1 MKKLYTN
8 RSYLRVSLFLLFF
21 SLLSNSITAE
31 SFFDA
36 GESSLSLIAESDEI
50 STGETILVGLKF
62 KLNPGWHTYWENP
75 GDAGA
80 GASVVWEL
88 PPGFKASEIL
98 WPGPTKIPVEPLM
111 TYGYEDEALLLT
123 KITSPRTISYPVNIG
138 AKVSWFTCKE
148 VCLPQEGEVS
158 IKLYQG
164 LKSENQSTSLLREME
179 RTVPTDL
186 SSPHRVSILDNKIF
200 LQFEREE
207 AQQISSAYF
216 FPAEYGFISYVA
228 NQKLERND
236 RSFSLE
242 LTPAEVQVKTLNLKG
257 VLKLNS
263 DGDSEYYNLDLPL
276 GDKADQS
283 PLGLNLITALLFA
296 FLGGLILNAMPCVF
310 PILSIKILGFI
321 EQSQGSREKMMQHG
335 FVFSAGVLTTFLIV
349 AGLLLFLR
357 STGDS
362 IGWGYQM
369 QSPLIISLLIYLFVA
384 VGIVFMGNLVLGGQ
398 LAKFGVLAQ
407 GQRDLAGS
415 FLTGALA
422 VVVASPCTAPF
433 MGPALGMAFLQPGLG
448 SLFIF
453 LALGIGFSLPYLTLS
468 IFPQLLSKLPKPG
481 EWMETLKQIMAFP
494 MWGSALWLT
503 WVLSSQVEL
512 QSVFAVLIGA
522 LLVAAGL
529 WLLEKTQNS
538 QGLSRSFALFISVIL
553 LAFSL
558 WLIPTSYKASP
569 AEIEGNEYA
578 FSAERL
584 ENLRLNQRAVFLN
597 FTADWCITCKVNEAI
612 ALNRESVKKILAD
625 KNIVYLKAD
634 WTRKDPE
641 IALMLARYGRT
652 GVPLYLLFP
661 SQGEPII
668 LPELLTED
676 MLVGFITEIN

>member
-1 MKKLYTN
+1 M
-8 RSYLRVSLFLLFF
+8 V
-21 SLLSNSITAE
+21 SNSITAE
-31 SFFDA
+31 SFFNA
-36 GESSLSLIAESDEI
+36 GESNLSLIAESDLI
-50 STGETILVGLKF
+50 SSDETILVGLKF

-88 PPGFKASEIL
+88 PPNFTATEIL
-98 WPGPTKIPVEPLM
+98 WPGPKKIPVEPLM

-123 KITSPRTISYPVNIG
+123 KITSPKVLSYPVNIR
-138 AKVSWFTCKE
+138 AKVSWFTCKDI
-148 VCLPQEGEVS
+148 CLPQEGEVS

-164 LKSENQSTSLLREME
+164 SKSENKSTLTLREME
-179 RTVPTDL
+179 KTVPTDL
-186 SSPHRVSILDNKIF
+186 SSPYRVNLIDNKIF
-200 LQFEREE
+200 LQFEREN
-207 AQQISSAYF
+207 AQKITSAYF

-228 NQKLERND
+228 NQKLEKND

-242 LTPAEVQVKTLNLKG
+242 LLPAEVQVKTMNLKG
-257 VLKLNS
+257 VLKLNL
-263 DGDSEYYNLDLPL
+263 DGATEYYNLDLPL
-276 GDKADQS
+276 HDKADTS
-283 PLGLNLITALLFA
+283 PPSLNLITALFFA
-296 FLGGLILNAMPCVF
+296 FIGGLILNAMPCVF

-321 EQSQGSREKMMQHG
+321 EQSQGSREKIMQHG
-335 FVFSAGVLTTFLIV
+335 LVFSAGVLTTFLVV
-349 AGLLLFLR
+349 AGVLLFLR

-362 IGWGYQM
+362 IGWGYQL

-398 LAKFGVLAQ
+398 LAKYGVIAQ
-407 GQRDLAGS
+407 SQRDLAGS
-415 FLTGALA
+415 FLTGVLA

-453 LALGIGFSLPYLTLS
+453 LALGIGFSLPYMTLS

-522 LLVAAGL
+522 LLVAVCL

-538 QGLSRSFALFISVIL
+538 QGLSRNLTLFISIIL

-558 WLIPTSYKASP
+558 WLIPNSYKASP
-569 AEIEGNEYA
+569 EEIEGNDYR
-578 FSAERL
+578 FSSERL
-584 ENLRLNQRAVFLN
+584 ENLRLNQQAIFLN
-597 FTADWCITCKVNEAI
+597 FTADWCITCKVNEAV

-641 IALMLARYGRT
+641 IASMLANYGRT
-652 GVPLYLLFP
+652 GVPLYILFP
-661 SQGEPII
+661 PQGEPII

-676 MLVGFITEIN
+676 LLLGFINKIN

>member
-1 MKKLYTN
+1 M
-8 RSYLRVSLFLLFF
+8 V
-21 SLLSNSITAE
+21 SNSITAE

-36 GESSLSLIAESDEI
+36 GESSLSIITESNQI
-50 STGETILVGLKF
+50 SSDETILVGLKF
-62 KLNPGWHTYWENP
+62 KLNSGWHTYWENP

-88 PPGFKASEIL
+88 PPGFTASEIL

-123 KITSPRTISYPVNIG
+123 KITSPKTISYPVNIG
-138 AKVSWFTCKE
+138 AKVSWFTCKDI
-148 VCLPQEGEVS
+148 CLPQEGEVS
-158 IKLYQG
+158 IKLLQG
-164 LKSENQSTSLLREME
+164 SKFKNEFTSVLKEIEK
-179 RTVPTDL
+179 TVPIDL
-186 SSPHRVSILDNKIF
+186 SSPHRLSLLDNKIF
-200 LQFEREE
+200 LQFEREGS
-207 AQQISSAYF
+207 QQISSAYF

-228 NQKLERND
+228 HQKLEKND
-236 RSFSLE
+236 KSFSLE
-242 LTPAEVQVKTLNLKG
+242 LTPAEVQVKTSNLKG
-257 VLKLNS
+257 VLKLNL
-263 DGDSEYYNLDLPL
+263 DGASEYYNLNLPL
-276 GDKADQS
+276 LDKATS
-283 PLGLNLITALLFA
+283 PLSLNLITALFFA
-296 FLGGLILNAMPCVF
+296 FIGGLILNAMPCVF

-335 FVFSAGVLTTFLIV
+335 LVFSAGVLTTFLIV

-362 IGWGYQM
+362 IGWGYQL

-384 VGIVFMGNLVLGGQ
+384 VGIVFMGNLVLGSQ
-398 LAKFGVLAQ
+398 LAKYGVLAQ

-415 FLTGALA
+415 FLTGVLA

-453 LALGIGFSLPYLTLS
+453 LALGIGFSLPYMTLS

-522 LLVAAGL
+522 LLVAASL

-558 WLIPTSYKASP
+558 WLIPNSYKASP
-569 AEIEGNEYA
+569 EEIEGNDYR
-578 FSAERL
+578 FSSERL
-584 ENLRLNQRAVFLN
+584 ENLRLNQQAVFLN

-641 IALMLARYGRT
+641 IASMLANYGRT
-652 GVPLYLLFP
+652 GVPLYILFP
-661 SQGEPII
+661 TQGEPII

-676 MLVGFITEIN
+676 LLVDFINKIN

>member
-1 MKKLYTN
+1 M
-8 RSYLRVSLFLLFF
+8 V
-21 SLLSNSITAE
+21 SNSITAK

-36 GESSLSLIAESDEI
+36 GESSLSIITESNQI
-50 STGETILVGLKF
+50 SSDETILVGLKF
-62 KLNPGWHTYWENP
+62 KLNSGWHTYWENP

-88 PPGFKASEIL
+88 PPGFTASEIL

-123 KITSPRTISYPVNIG
+123 KITSPKTISYPVNIG
-138 AKVSWFTCKE
+138 AKVSWFTCKDI
-148 VCLPQEGEVS
+148 CLPQEGEVS
-158 IKLYQG
+158 IKLLQG
-164 LKSENQSTSLLREME
+164 SKFKNEFTSVLKEIEK
-179 RTVPTDL
+179 TVPIDL
-186 SSPHRVSILDNKIF
+186 SSPHRLSLLDNKIF
-200 LQFEREE
+200 LQFEREGS
-207 AQQISSAYF
+207 QQISSAYF

-228 NQKLERND
+228 HQKLEKND
-236 RSFSLE
+236 KSFSLE
-242 LTPAEVQVKTLNLKG
+242 LTPAEVQVKTSNLKG
-257 VLKLNS
+257 VLKLNL
-263 DGDSEYYNLDLPL
+263 DGASEYYNLDLPL
-276 GDKADQS
+276 LDKADAS
-283 PLGLNLITALLFA
+283 PLTLNLITALFFA
-296 FLGGLILNAMPCVF
+296 FIGGLILNAMPCVF

-321 EQSQGSREKMMQHG
+321 KQSQDSRKKLIQHG
-335 FVFSAGVLTTFLIV
+335 LVFSAGVLTTFLVV

-357 STGDS
+357 STGNL
-362 IGWGYQM
+362 IGWGYQL
-369 QSPLIISLLIYLFVA
+369 QSPLVISLLIYLFVA
-384 VGIVFMGNLVLGGQ
+384 IGIVFMGNLVLGGQ

-407 GQRDLAGS
+407 NQRDLAGS
-415 FLTGALA
+415 FLTGVLA

-453 LALGIGFSLPYLTLS
+453 LALGIGFSLPYMTLS

-522 LLVAAGL
+522 LLVAVGL

-538 QGLSRSFALFISVIL
+538 QGLSRSFALFISIIL

-558 WLIPTSYKASP
+558 WLIPNSYKASP
-569 AEIEGNEYA
+569 EEIEGNDYR
-578 FSAERL
+578 FSSERL
-584 ENLRLNQRAVFLN
+584 ENLRLNQQAVFLN

-641 IALMLARYGRT
+641 IASMLANYGRT
-652 GVPLYLLFP
+652 GVPLYILFP
-661 SQGEPII
+661 TQGEPII

-676 MLVGFITEIN
+676 LLLSFINKIN